1 VFVVGETASGKTTTL
16 NAALSFIPRDAKIYT
31 AEDTSEVIPPH
42 NTWQQLLTREGSGDE
57 SADVD
62 MFDLVAAASPI
73 AAGLHH
79 RG

>member
-31 AEDTSEVIPPH
+31 AEDTSGH
-42 NTWQQLLTREGSGDE
+42 
-57 SADVD
+57 SATQY
-62 MFDLVAAASPI
+62 LAAAALTARDRATSRPTWTCSTWSQQRPI